1 VRNFGPVGGPRN
13 DRSPVY
19 YDTRGAILKCPLNVD
34 SGRRPNVSNARGS
47 GLRLNPWVARRR
59 GRNRL
64 ASASHERGDDGDG
77 DLSEGGEIVGDRP
90 QRSIQGRNGR
100 FEVNYWSSKTTW
112 TLGSGAVSMTGAL
125 TAVDM

>member
-1 VRNFGPVGGPRN
+1 M
-13 DRSPVY
+13 
-19 YDTRGAILKCPLNVD
+19 
-34 SGRRPNVSNARGS
+34 
-47 GLRLNPWVARRR
+47 VARRR

-77 DLSEGGEIVGDRP
+77 DLEMQNRVETEGGEIVCDRP